1 MSFKVP
7 AFPVLDNAGDMTPF
21 MSHKDRE
28 HMAWAL
34 WEEAGGHERAA
45 DLLRKDPEKFW
56 EATKE
61 LVFKRLPRPVTNV
74 AVTADSVEA
83 LLARL
88 DAGEHAQVIEGAVNA
103 SEEVSE

>member
-1 MSFKVP
+1 MTFNVP
-7 AFPVLDNAGDMTPF
+7 AFPVLDNAGDMMPF
-21 MSHKDRE
+21 MSHRDRE

-61 LVFKRLPRPVTNV
+61 LIFKRLPRPVQNV
-74 AVTADSVEA
+74 AVSGDSVEA

-88 DAGEHAQVIEGAVNA
+88 DAGEHAEVIAGTA
-103 SEEVSE
+103 SEVVEQGA